1 MIFMFIIQEATTT
14 LRASATVPLTTVAAA
29 VAEDQGT
36 ASSEKR

>member
-14 LRASATVPLTTVAAA
+14 LHASATVPLTTAA